1 MQRVLLTTGGTG
13 GHIFPALAVA
23 EELRR
28 RHPDIGILFMGS
40 DYGPERRLCE
50 RAGIAFQGLPVRGFL
65 GRGMRGAAAL
75 ARMLLAIPRARGIV
89 SRFNPDAACGFG
101 SYAAFA
107 PLLAARLCGVPCVM
121 HEQNAVAGASNR
133 FLARFMEAVC
143 VSLPGTRGFEGRKTV
158 VTGNPVR
165 SAVLA
170 ARDRRRGFA
179 GRKLLLVGGSLG
191 AHALNRLMTSILPV
205 LRDAGVAVRHQT
217 GVQDE
222 AEVKQAY
229 EAAGMDASLVSA
241 FIDDMAEAYAWAD
254 LVLCRAGASTVAELC
269 GAGLP
274 SVLVPYPY
282 AAHDHQTGNAR
293 ALESAGAARLL
304 PERELDA
311 PLLAETLLGLLAQPE
326 TLEAMSAKALALAA
340 PAAAA
345 GVADQI
351 ERASQR
357 GQG

>member
-28 RHPDIGILFMGS
+28 RHPSLEILFMGS

-65 GRGMRGAAAL
+65 GRGLRGAAAL
-75 ARMLLAIPRARGIV
+75 GRMLLAIPRARGAV

-107 PLLAARLCGVPCVM
+107 PLLAARTCGVPCVM

-143 VSLPGTRGFEGRKTV
+143 VSLPGTQGFEGRKTV

-165 SAVLA
+165 SGVFAVK
-170 ARDRRRGFA
+170 DRERGFG
-179 GRKLLLVGGSLG
+179 GRKVLLVGGSLG
-191 AHALNRLMTSILPV
+191 AHALNVLMVSILPA

-217 GVQDE
+217 GAADE
-222 AEVKQAY
+222 DWVRQAY
-229 EAAGMDASLVSA
+229 AEAGMDPSMVSA
-241 FIDDMAEAYAWAD
+241 FIDDMPGAYGWAD

-304 PERELDA
+304 PERSLDGA
-311 PLLAETLLGLLAQPE
+311 RLAEVLLGLLGDPAALR
-326 TLEAMSAKALALAA
+326 TMSARALELAA
-340 PAAAA
+340 PQAAA

-351 ERASQR
+351 EIAAAGGRN
-357 GQG
+357 